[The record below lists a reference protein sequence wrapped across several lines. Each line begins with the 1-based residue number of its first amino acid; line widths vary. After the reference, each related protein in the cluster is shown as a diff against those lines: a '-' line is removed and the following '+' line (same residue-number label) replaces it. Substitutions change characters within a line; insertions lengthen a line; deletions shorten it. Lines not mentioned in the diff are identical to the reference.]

1 MNKNMNYYLNKTK
14 DAEQTESLREAFGKM
29 IPILANEKKGIF
41 ISIATIILNS
51 GLTLVGPL
59 IIGHVIDTSIQ
70 QGSMKGVLAFSSI
83 LLAVYIGAY
92 IANYIQMRVMGA
104 VAQRTLW
111 KLRNDVFSK
120 LMELPLAFFNQ
131 NKSGDLISRIN
142 NDTDKLNEFF
152 SEGLMRFAGSL
163 FIVLG
168 SGIFILAI
176 DWKLGLAAMIPATVA
191 FSFTWIVSPYVKRRT
206 RKSLK
211 ATGTLSAEVQESMT
225 NFKVILAFNRRD
237 YFAKKF
243 MEVNDKN
250 YKAAVNAGI
259 TNEMFTP
266 IFEWAANL
274 GLLVVLGY
282 GIVLISN
289 GALAI
294 GVLVSFIMYVT
305 RFYDPQRE
313 MARMWSTFQTAL
325 AAWDRIGEILHLKSD
340 LEVLD
345 IPERRTDKGL
355 LAFEK
360 VFFSYPDG
368 DTVLKDANFVF
379 EKGKTYALVGPT
391 GGGKTTTAS
400 LIARLYDPTSGTVFL
415 NGKDIRSYAPEERSQ
430 KIGFILQEPFL
441 FSGTVRENI
450 MYGNEKYGGDE
461 EKNLEKDL
469 EESGLDE
476 LLVRFD
482 KGLETKVGNYS
493 SLSLGQRQLI
503 AFIRAVLRKPEI
515 LILDEATANIDTI
528 TEKMLENVLEKLP
541 KETTRV
547 IIAHRLNTIEN
558 ADGIFFV
565 NGGEVVEAGS
575 MEHAVDMLLHNKRT
589 S

>member
-1 MNKNMNYYLNKTK
+1 MNNYYLNKEK
-14 DAEQTESLREAFGKM
+14 DSEKTESLKEAFGKM
-29 IPILANEKKGIF
+29 VPILAEEKKGI
-41 ISIATIILNS
+41 ITSIFTVVLNS

-59 IIGHVIDTSIQ
+59 IIGYVIDTFIQ
-70 QGSMKGVLAFSSI
+70 QGNMKGVFLFSGI
-83 LLAVYIGAY
+83 LLAVYAVAF

-142 NDTDKLNEFF
+142 NDTDKLNQFF
-152 SEGLMRFAGSL
+152 SEGLMRFVGSL

-168 SGIFILAI
+168 AGIFVIFI
-176 DWKLGLAAMIPATVA
+176 NWKLALAALIPAILT
-191 FSFTWIVSPYVKRRT
+191 FIFTWIVSPSVKKRT
-206 RKSLK
+206 RASLK
-211 ATGTLSAEVQESMT
+211 ATGTLTADAQESMT

-237 YFAKKF
+237 YFAQKF
-243 MEVNDKN
+243 AEVNEKN
-250 YKAAVNAGI
+250 YKAAIHAGVG
-259 TNEMFTP
+259 NELFTP
-266 IFEWAANL
+266 IFEWASNL
-274 GLLVVLGY
+274 GLLIVLGY
-282 GIVLISN
+282 GIFLISN

-294 GVLVSFIMYVT
+294 GVLVSFVMYVT
-305 RFYDPQRE
+305 RFYDPLRE

-325 AAWDRIGEILHLKSD
+325 AAWDRVGEILHLKSN
-340 LEVLD
+340 LEIVESAENR
-345 IPERRTDKGL
+345 ERKGVI
-355 LAFEK
+355 AFEK

-368 DTVLKDANFVF
+368 DVVLKNANFVF

-391 GGGKTTTAS
+391 GGGKTTIAS

-415 NGKDIRSYAPEERSQ
+415 DGKDIRSYAPEDRSQ

-450 MYGNEKYGGDE
+450 VYGNPFYEGDKMKDL
-461 EKNLEKDL
+461 EKNLKD
-469 EESGLDE
+469 SGLSD

-482 KGLETKVGNYS
+482 EGLETKVVNYS

-503 AFIRAVLRKPEI
+503 AFIRAVLRKPQI
-515 LILDEATANIDTI
+515 LILDEATANIDTV
-528 TEKMLENVLEKLP
+528 TEKLLEAVLEKLP
-541 KETTRV
+541 KETARV

-565 NGGEVVEAGS
+565 NGGEVEEAGS
-575 MEHAVDMLLHNKRT
+575 MEHAVEMLLHHKRT

>member
-1 MNKNMNYYLNKTK
+1 MNNYYLNK
-14 DAEQTESLREAFGKM
+14 EQDSEKTESLKEAFGKM
-29 IPILANEKKGIF
+29 VPILAEEKKGI
-41 ISIATIILNS
+41 ITSITTVILNS

-59 IIGHVIDTSIQ
+59 LIGYVIDTFIQ
-70 QGSMKGVLAFSSI
+70 QGNMKGVLTFSGI
-83 LLAVYIGAY
+83 LLAVYAAAF
-92 IANYIQMRVMGA
+92 IANYVQMRVMGA

-111 KLRNDVFSK
+111 RLRNDVFSK

-142 NDTDKLNEFF
+142 NDTDKLNQFF
-152 SEGLMRFAGSL
+152 SEGLMRFVGSL

-168 SGIFILAI
+168 SGIFILFI
-176 DWKLGLAAMIPATVA
+176 NWKLALAALIPAAVTFA
-191 FSFTWIVSPYVKRRT
+191 FTWIVSPTVKKRT
-206 RKSLK
+206 RASLK
-211 ATGTLSAEVQESMT
+211 ATGTLTADAQESMT

-237 YFAKKF
+237 YFAEKF
-243 MEVNDKN
+243 AEVNEKN
-250 YKAAVNAGI
+250 YKAAIHAGVG
-259 TNEMFTP
+259 NEIFTP
-266 IFEWAANL
+266 IFEWASNL
-274 GLLVVLGY
+274 GLLIVLGY
-282 GIVLISN
+282 GIFLISN
-289 GALAI
+289 GAIAI
-294 GVLVSFIMYVT
+294 GVLVSFVMYVT
-305 RFYDPQRE
+305 RFYDPLRE

-325 AAWDRIGEILHLKSD
+325 AAWDRVGEILHLKSN
-340 LEVLD
+340 LEV
-345 IPERRTDKGL
+345 IESSEKKEGKGVI
-355 LAFEK
+355 AFEK

-368 DTVLKDANFVF
+368 DTVLKDANFIF

-415 NGKDIRSYAPEERSQ
+415 DGKDIRSYAPEVRSQ

-450 MYGNEKYGGDE
+450 VYGNSFYDGD
-461 EKNLEKDL
+461 KMRDLEKDL
-469 EESGLDE
+469 KDSGLSD

-482 KGLETKVGNYS
+482 EGLETKVGNYS

-515 LILDEATANIDTI
+515 LILDEATANIDTV
-528 TEKMLENVLEKLP
+528 TEKLLEAVLEKLP
-541 KETTRV
+541 KETARV

-565 NGGEVVEAGS
+565 NSGEVTEAGS
-575 MEHAVDMLLHNKRT
+575 MEHAVEMLLHHKRT